1 MGSLGAMT
9 MGSAERYG
17 QRADQPKKMVPEGIE
32 GRVPY
37 RGPLTE
43 FVFQLVG
50 GLRQGMGYCGAR
62 TVDEL
67 RQTGRFVR
75 VTTAGAAESHP
86 HDVMITK
93 ESSNYATEYALE
105 D

>member
-1 MGSLGAMT
+1 
-9 MGSAERYG
+9 
-17 QRADQPKKMVPEGIE
+17 MVPEGIE